1 MGNNQTRST
10 AASPSS
16 LANARPRAAAYRWL
30 LAAAVAA
37 CSAPALAQL
46 EPERL
51 YNGVGRPL
59 VVQISVPEGVE
70 GGVEIVLF
78 ERPGGAVV
86 ARSGAAAGRADLA
99 GLFPSLWAGKSS
111 AVLYAQLTVGGRGV
125 GSPVVLDPMVNPDRA
140 RLVDPAT
147 VRPTFDPARG
157 KVVFDSDRP
166 QAEATAGVPA
176 APEGFS
182 DAPVYAGIRAYPA
195 RFIVWET
202 SLGEASFRL
211 RPDQAPNTAF
221 WHLHLVE
228 GGFYNEIEFHRV
240 VNALD
245 DGRRF
250 VIQVGDPTSTGNG
263 GPGFD
268 FDLERPLLAHRFGVL
283 SMARAGDPDTNG
295 SQVFVALSREGTARL
310 DDRYAAFG
318 ELISGAPVINAIATV
333 GVDAEDRPVQTVL
346 LHGVRA
352 EPAPPMQEWPSP
364 VTDPTAPAEKDR
376 ADR

>member
-1 MGNNQTRST
+1 MQR
-10 AASPSS
+10 
-16 LANARPRAAAYRWL
+16 ARHRINSRHPALSARL
-30 LAAAVAA
+30 LAGFV
-37 CSAPALAQL
+37 SLLLGLTTPPARAQL

-59 VVQISVPEGVE
+59 VMQVGIPEGLE
-70 GGVEIVLF
+70 GAVEILLF
-78 ERPGGAVV
+78 EKPGGAAVS
-86 ARSGAAAGRADLA
+86 RSGAAAGRVDLA
-99 GLFPSLWAGKSS
+99 GLFPSLWTDKPSK
-111 AVLYAQLTVGGRGV
+111 VMYAQLTVGGTGV

-147 VRPTFDPARG
+147 VRPTFDPANG

-182 DAPVYAGIRAYPA
+182 DDPVYAGVRTYPA

-202 SLGEASFRL
+202 SLGEATFRL
-211 RPDQAPNTAF
+211 RPDLARNTAF

-228 GGFYNEIEFHRV
+228 GGFYHEIEFHRI
-240 VNALD
+240 VNTLD

-250 VIQVGDPTSTGNG
+250 VVQVGDPTSTGNG

-268 FDLERPLLAHRFGVL
+268 FDLERTPLEHRFGVL

-310 DDRYAAFG
+310 DGRYAAFG
-318 ELISGAPVINAIATV
+318 ELVDGAGVINAIAGV
-333 GVDAEDRPVQTVL
+333 GVDKDDRPLQTVL
-346 LHGVRA
+346 LHDARA

-364 VTDPTAPAEKDR
+364 VTDPTAKPETDR